1 MPTLS
6 AATATDASETE
17 AAARAPRPRSAVSAG
32 VGVVGLVGLLSYLL
46 LARYAPEIA
55 AFLGIDWGN
64 RGRMDGPVSA
74 IASVLACGVPMVLW
88 SVLVRSEARRV
99 GEACAGRVDLGG
111 GGVIQKKK

>member
-88 SVLVRSEARRV
+88 SVLVDKGHHNPSTGQLGRELVRERV
-99 GEACAGRVDLGG
+99 VQD
-111 GGVIQKKK
+111 V

>member
-1 MPTLS
+1 MRIS
-6 AATATDASETE
+6 DWS
-17 AAARAPRPRSAVSAG
+17 SDVCS
-32 VGVVGLVGLLSYLL
+32 SDL

-88 SVLVRSEARRV
+88 SVLVDKVHHNPSIGIDWSLRRPWR
-99 GEACAGRVDLGG
+99 ETIDISLTKLAGLWATWAQ
-111 GGVIQKKK
+111 IAFA